1 MIIIKPCNLQGFFIT
16 QRFMKESISIR
27 MMTDADIAVALA
39 VYAPYIE
46 ETAISFEYEVP
57 TLEEFAQR
65 VGTITKQYPWLVYE
79 EDGKVI
85 GYAYGMTHRTRTAYQ
100 WSVEVAIYVAK
111 DYRGRGV
118 GKRLYKK
125 LFELLKQ
132 QGYRTAFAGMTMPNE
147 KSEALHLSCGFEEIG
162 VFKNIGYK
170 FGQWHSV
177 KWFQKQ
183 LGDNYDTPELLKPIP
198 EFNK

>member
-1 MIIIKPCNLQGFFIT
+1 MQGFLIHSF
-16 QRFMKESISIR
+16 FMKPNSATRLITAE
-27 MMTDADIAVALA
+27 DIAA
-39 VYAPYIE
+39 VREIYRPYIE
-46 ETAISFEYEVP
+46 ETSISFEYEVP

-65 VGTITKQYPWLVYE
+65 VETVTKQYPWLVYE

-111 DYRGRGV
+111 DYRGNGV
-118 GKRLYKK
+118 GKQLYKK

-132 QGYRTAFAGMTMPNE
+132 QGYKTVFAGMTMPNE

-183 LGDNYDTPELLKPIP
+183 LGEYHKPELPKPID
-198 EFNK
+198 ELSIYS